1 MDTRDELLAG
11 IVCAAA
17 RIKQREDQLGQTARH
32 LRTRVAQRIEFDGGI
47 FEHVLW
53 TVTNLSFK
61 DWIRIIIQI
70 NNSNLSFFI
79 TINCFVFVDS
89 NSCVSVTIHN

>member
-47 FEHVLW
+47 FEHVL
-53 TVTNLSFK
+53 
-61 DWIRIIIQI
+61 
-70 NNSNLSFFI
+70 
-79 TINCFVFVDS
+79 
-89 NSCVSVTIHN
+89 